1 MAIGSIHKKFG
12 EDQTGSSR
20 HTLMDRQ
27 THTDTDRHGHHY
39 TLLLL
44 PGAKKKGISDLLET
58 VSLLVLIKILRH

>member
-44 PGAKKKGISDLLET
+44 PGAKYKGNQ
-58 VSLLVLIKILRH
+58 